1 MASNQ
6 QVTVGENVQLKSLS
20 DPTINLNA
28 YYQGFVNLQS
38 VEPSLGLPSN
48 NTFTSPNSTYYFP
61 VVTVHPTYGS
71 SRKFTN
77 NGNLLTINKNNI
89 GVGTATPNSKLT
101 VVGDISARGRLYA
114 EDRPY
119 TMLFALSS
127 IKPTK
132 GDNAI
137 YTGIVTVPLYSNI
150 GGGDFNAI
158 DDSLYSTIA
167 GGLVNNIG
175 NSSHFSFIG
184 GGAENNTCGFFS
196 SIVGGE
202 CNTINAGDHSVIV
215 GGMCNAMFSGSLGCQ
230 NDSSVIV
237 GGSCN
242 TIMGYCG
249 NFIGGGIGNYMDE
262 NTACGSI
269 LGGWDNCMINGEAAV
284 ILGGARNKIVAIEYG
299 DYPEY
304 DELTNDESYSFI
316 GTGSDNYIAGIH
328 SAILAG
334 RQNSLSGSNSFILGS
349 LIKTNI
355 HNTTFVNNLSSQGIL
370 HGVSIRALSAQLSAG
385 IVENDFT
392 IFGNLSVM
400 GTRTEINTNVLNT
413 SSLQIINPGIGPA
426 LYVQQLNSNY
436 DVAQFVTEYDIPVLT
451 IKNASFSPTARVGIN
466 TSDPNKELTVIGDIS
481 ASGTIYGNFEGSIGD
496 YLLLQGLSSYYILV
510 DTLSA
515 TNIITDNLTSTN
527 IVVENLSATNT
538 IIQNFSAN
546 NISVDSIS
554 AANIPYVWVNGS
566 TSINTTRYNTL
577 SSSANYSNIGGGQEN
592 IINSDYTVIAG
603 GYCNIAS
610 GNSSTVGGGYGNT
623 ANGDCSTISGGYG
636 NSTNGNC
643 STVGGGSIN
652 NATGDHSNIGGGGF
666 NTVSG
671 CYSIIAGGC
680 CNTASSCFSIIAGG
694 GNNSANGFGF
704 STIAGGRNNTA
715 SGPSSTVVGGECNTA
730 SCFYSFIGS
739 GCGNIASGIYSTIAG
754 GRNNTANGTNSF
766 IGGGCNNNTNTQA
779 NTFIL
784 GSNINATQPNY
795 TYVNNLSVQ
804 NGLINSPGTQTIIS
818 DGINT
823 TGNGDFTLS
832 LNFANGVY
840 VQNDLYLG
848 NGSNNFDAKI
858 QSNVTANRTF
868 GLPDSTGTLM
878 VVTSGIRNFA
888 APVASSNVATVSR
901 TIQVFDST
909 GTSIGFIPLY
919 ASRS

>member
-89 GVGTATPNSKLT
+89 GIGTATPNSKLT

-150 GGGDFNAI
+150 GGGNFNAI
-158 DDSLYSTIA
+158 DNSLYSTIA
-167 GGLVNNIG
+167 GGFSGTIG
-175 NSSHFSFIG
+175 DSSHFSFIG

-215 GGMCNAMFSGSLGCQ
+215 GGFCNALFSNFLGCQ

-237 GGSCN
+237 GGACN

-249 NFIGGGIGNYMDE
+249 NFIGGGVGNYIDD

-269 LGGWDNCMINGEAAV
+269 LGGWDNCMLNGEAAV
-284 ILGGARNKIVAIEYG
+284 ILGGARNKIVAVEYG
-299 DYPEY
+299 GYPDY

-349 LIKTNI
+349 LIETDI

-370 HGVSIRALSAQLSAG
+370 HGTSVKAITANFHNG
-385 IVENDFT
+385 KFENDLT
-392 IFGNLSVM
+392 VFGNLSVL
-400 GTRTEINTNVLNT
+400 GTRVEINTTTFNT
-413 SSLQIINPGIGPA
+413 SSLKIINPGVGPA
-426 LYVQQLNSNY
+426 LYVQQVNSNY
-436 DVAQFVTEYDIPVLT
+436 DVAQFFTEYNIPVLT
-451 IKNASFSPTARVGIN
+451 IKNSYGELPDTARVGIN

-481 ASGTIYGNFEGSIGD
+481 ASNNIYGNKISVNTTDSNVELTVFGDISASGNIYGNIPSLSGFVSSPYKYSGLTSIVPNLGTNVATGSSANVTGGDDNSIIGD
-496 YLLLQGLSSYYILV
+496 YSSI
-510 DTLSA
+510 
-515 TNIITDNLTSTN
+515 
-527 IVVENLSATNT
+527 
-538 IIQNFSAN
+538 
-546 NISVDSIS
+546 
-554 AANIPYVWVNGS
+554 
-566 TSINTTRYNTL
+566 
-577 SSSANYSNIGGGQEN
+577 
-592 IINSDYTVIAG
+592 
-603 GYCNIAS
+603 
-610 GNSSTVGGGYGNT
+610 VGGHNNSL
-623 ANGDCSTISGGYG
+623 NGDCSI
-636 NSTNGNC
+636 
-643 STVGGGSIN
+643 
-652 NATGDHSNIGGGGF
+652 IGGGF
-666 NTVSG
+666 QNALSG
-671 CYSIIAGGC
+671 S
-680 CNTASSCFSIIAGG
+680 
-694 GNNSANGFGF
+694 
-704 STIAGGRNNTA
+704 
-715 SGPSSTVVGGECNTA
+715 
-730 SCFYSFIGS
+730 
-739 GCGNIASGIYSTIAG
+739 YSTIAG
-754 GRNNTANGTNSF
+754 GWMNKVFPNVGF
-766 IGGGCNNNTNTQA
+766 IGGGASNTINSGSSTSVIGGGQQNTIGTGSSNSVTSFIGAGMMNNILGYGSAIVAGCLNNVNGIRSIIGSGNQNLITSSANYSFIGAGRCNTANA
-779 NTFIL
+779 ENTFIL
-784 GSNINATQPNY
+784 GSNITASEPNY

-804 NGLINSPGTQTIIS
+804 GGLISSPGSETIIS
-818 DGINT
+818 DGIGS
-823 TGNGDFTLS
+823 TGNGAFTLS

-878 VVTSGIRNFA
+878 VVTSGVRNFA
-888 APVASSNVATVSR
+888 APIASSNVATVTR

-909 GTSIGFIPLY
+909 GTSLGHIPIY